1 MLDSCDR
8 KGSPLQRESQRF
20 KANCY
25 SLGRGKGFRFL
36 GGRSTVANLHHRL
49 LINHTSKSFEIK
61 YSEKFI
67 PINNFF
73 TANRIELSELIRYLL
88 DFRKYNVYCLQVS

>member
-1 MLDSCDR
+1 MLDSSDR

-25 SLGRGKGFRFL
+25 SLGRRKGFRFL

-49 LINHTSKSFEIK
+49 LINHTSKSFGIK
-61 YSEKFI
+61 YSQKFI
-67 PINNFF
+67 HIFNVSA
-73 TANRIELSELIRYLL
+73 ANRIELSELIRCRL
-88 DFRKYNVYCLQVS
+88 DFRKYNVYCPQV